1 MSQAWRGPL
10 ERVDEFRW
18 KIPRTYKKEMRT
30 DGLIYASEKMI
41 PTICEDQAPEQ
52 VANVACLPGI
62 VGYSMAMPDIHF
74 GYGFPIGGVAA
85 FDVKE
90 GVVSPGGVGYDI
102 NCGVRFLRTNLT
114 VEDLKPKLPALLDA
128 IFENVPCG
136 VGMGGKLKVTA
147 EELRQVM
154 VKGARWAVER
164 GFGWPEDLEHC
175 EEGGALA
182 GADPAAVSSRAVER
196 GRPQLGTLGAGN
208 HFLEIQVV
216 EEIYEPTTAAKLG
229 VTAKGQITVMVHTGS
244 RGFGHQICDDYL
256 QVMQNAVKKYGIYL
270 PDRQLV
276 CAPVESPEGKKYFSA
291 MACAANFAWANRQMI
306 THWVREAF
314 ERVFKKSAKDLG
326 LFVIY
331 DVAHN
336 IAKIEEHTVDGRKV
350 TVCVHRKGATRAFPP
365 GHPAVPKDYQEIGQP
380 VLVPGDMGTLSYILV
395 GTERAMK
402 ETFGSTCH
410 GAGRLMSRAAALREK
425 TGREVAEELRAKGIL
440 VKAASEKTLVEEM
453 PEAYKDV
460 TEVVEACHGAGISR
474 MVVRVRPLGVVKG

>member
-1 MSQAWRGPL
+1 MSQAWQGPL
-10 ERVDEFRW
+10 ERIDEFRW
-18 KIPRTYKKEMRT
+18 KIPRTYKREMRT

-41 PTICEDQAPEQ
+41 PTIRDDQAPEQ

-90 GVVSPGGVGYDI
+90 GVISPGGVGYDI
-102 NCGVRFLRTNLT
+102 NCGVRFIRTNLT
-114 VEDLKPKLPALLDA
+114 VEEVKPRLPALLDA
-128 IFENVPCG
+128 IFANVPCG
-136 VGMGGKLKVTA
+136 VGMAGKIKVTA

-164 GFGWPEDLEHC
+164 GFGWSEDLEHC

-182 GADPAAVSSRAVER
+182 GADPATVSSRAVER
-196 GRPQLGTLGAGN
+196 GRPQLGSLGAGN

-216 EEIYEPTTAAKLG
+216 EEIYEPAIAEKLG
-229 VTAKGQITVMVHTGS
+229 ITAKGQVTVMVHTGS

-256 QVMQNAVKKYGIYL
+256 QVMQNAVRKYGINL

-276 CAPVESPEGKKYFSA
+276 CAPVESPEGKKYFAA

-314 ERVFKKSAKDLG
+314 EQVFKKSAKELG
-326 LFVIY
+326 LSVIY

-336 IAKIEEHTVDGRKV
+336 IAKIEEHTVDGQKR
-350 TVCVHRKGATRAFPP
+350 TLCVHRKGATRAFPP
-365 GHPAVPKDYQEIGQP
+365 GHPAVPKDYREIGQP

-395 GTERAMK
+395 GTERAMR

-425 TGREVAEELRAKGIL
+425 SGREVAEELRAKGIL
-440 VKAASEKTLVEEM
+440 VRAASEKTLVEEM

>member
-10 ERVDEFRW
+10 ERMDEFRW
-18 KIPRTYKKEMRT
+18 KIPRTYKREMRT
-30 DGLIYASEKMI
+30 DGVIYASEKMI

-85 FDVKE
+85 FEVKE

-102 NCGVRFLRTNLT
+102 NCGVRFIRTNLA
-114 VEDLKPKLPALLDA
+114 EDEVKARLPALLDA
-128 IFENVPCG
+128 IFTHVPCG
-136 VGMGGKLKVTA
+136 VGMSGKIKVSV

-164 GFGWPEDLEHC
+164 GFGWAEDLEHC

-182 GADPAAVSSRAVER
+182 GADPATVSNRAVER
-196 GRPQLGTLGAGN
+196 GRPQLGSLGAGN

-216 EEIYEPTTAAKLG
+216 EEIYDPAAAATLG
-229 VTAKGQITVMVHTGS
+229 VTAKGQVTVMVHTGS
-244 RGFGHQICDDYL
+244 RGFGHQVCDDYL
-256 QVMQNAVKKYGIYL
+256 QVMHDAARKYGIYL

-276 CAPVESPEGKKYFSA
+276 CAPVESPEGKRYLAA

-314 ERVFKKSAKDLG
+314 EQVFKKSARDLG

-336 IAKIEEHTVDGRKV
+336 IAKIEEHMVDGRRV

-365 GHPAVPKDYQEIGQP
+365 GHPAVPKDYQAVGQP

-460 TEVVEACHGAGISR
+460 TEVVETCHGAGISR
-474 MVVRVRPLGVVKG
+474 LVVRVRPIGVVKG

>member
-1 MSQAWRGPL
+1 MSQAWQGPL
-10 ERVDEFRW
+10 ERIDEFRW
-18 KIPRTYKKEMRT
+18 KIPRTYKREMRT

-41 PTICEDQAPEQ
+41 PTIRDDQAPEQ

-90 GVVSPGGVGYDI
+90 GVISPGGVGYDI
-102 NCGVRFLRTNLT
+102 NCGVRFIRTNLT
-114 VEDLKPKLPALLDA
+114 AEEVKPRLPALLDA
-128 IFENVPCG
+128 IFANVPCG
-136 VGMGGKLKVTA
+136 VGMGGKIKVTA

-175 EEGGALA
+175 EEGGSLA
-182 GADPAAVSSRAVER
+182 GADPATVSSRAVER
-196 GRPQLGTLGAGN
+196 GRPQLGSLGAGN

-216 EEIYEPTTAAKLG
+216 EEIYEPTVAEKLG
-229 VTAKGQITVMVHTGS
+229 VTAKGQVTVMVHTGS

-256 QVMQNAVKKYGIYL
+256 QVMQNAVRKYGIYL

-276 CAPVESPEGKKYFSA
+276 CAPVESPEGKKYFAA

-314 ERVFKKSAKDLG
+314 EQVFKKSAKELG

-336 IAKIEEHTVDGRKV
+336 IAKIEEHVVDGRKV

-365 GHPAVPKDYQEIGQP
+365 GHPAVPKDYREIGQP

-425 TGREVAEELRAKGIL
+425 SGREVAEELRAKGIL
-440 VKAASEKTLVEEM
+440 VRAASEKTLVEEM

-474 MVVRVRPLGVVKG
+474 MVVRVRPIGVVKG

>member
-1 MSQAWRGPL
+1 MSQAWRGLL
-10 ERVDEFRW
+10 ERLDEYRW
-18 KIPRTYKKEMRT
+18 KIPRTYKREMRAE
-30 DGLIYASEKMI
+30 GLIYASEKMI
-41 PTICEDQAPEQ
+41 PAICEDQAPEQ

-102 NCGVRFLRTNLT
+102 NCGVRCLRTNFT
-114 VEDLKPKLPALLDA
+114 YEEVKPRLPSLLDA
-128 IFENVPCG
+128 IFSTVPCG
-136 VGMGGKLKVTA
+136 VGMGGMIKVTA
-147 EELRQVM
+147 AELRQVM
-154 VKGARWAVER
+154 VKGAKWAVER

-175 EEGGALA
+175 EEGGALP
-182 GADPAAVSSRAVER
+182 GADPGAVSNRAVER
-196 GRPQLGTLGAGN
+196 GRPQLGSLGAGN
-208 HFLEIQVV
+208 HFLEVQVV
-216 EEIYEPTTAAKLG
+216 EEIYEQAIAEKMGITKE
-229 VTAKGQITVMVHTGS
+229 GQITVMIHTGS

-256 QVMQNAVKKYGIYL
+256 QVMQNAVRKYGINL

-276 CAPVESPEGKKYFSA
+276 CAPVESPEGKRYFAA

-314 ERVFKKSAKDLG
+314 EKVFKKSAKELG

-336 IAKIEEHTVDGRKV
+336 IAKVEEHEVDGRKV

-365 GHPAVPKDYQEIGQP
+365 GHPAVPKDYQETGQP

-395 GTERAMK
+395 GTERAMR
-402 ETFGSTCH
+402 ETFGSACH
-410 GAGRLMSRAAALREK
+410 GAGRLMSRAAALRQK
-425 TGREVAEELRAKGIL
+425 SGREVTEALKGKGIL
-440 VKAASEKTLVEEM
+440 VRAASEKTLVEEM

-474 MVVRVRPLGVVKG
+474 KVVRVRPLGVVKG

>member
-10 ERVDEFRW
+10 ERIDEYRW

-30 DGLIYASEKMI
+30 DGIIYASEKMI

-102 NCGVRFLRTNLT
+102 NCGVRFIRTNLT
-114 VEDLKPKLPALLDA
+114 VEEVKPKLPALLDA
-128 IFENVPCG
+128 IFANVPCG
-136 VGMGGKLKVTA
+136 VGMGGKIKVTA

-175 EEGGALA
+175 EEGGALG
-182 GADPAAVSSRAVER
+182 GADPSAVSNRAVER
-196 GRPQLGTLGAGN
+196 GRPQLGSLGAGN

-216 EEIYEPTTAAKLG
+216 EEIYEPTTAAKMG
-229 VTAKGQITVMVHTGS
+229 VTQKGQVTVMVHTGS

-256 QVMQNAVKKYGIYL
+256 QVMQNAVRKYGIYL

-276 CAPVESPEGKKYFSA
+276 CAPVESPEGKRYFAA

-314 ERVFKKSAKDLG
+314 EQCLQKERQRFGTFRDLRRGPQHRQNRGAHGGWEEGNSLRSSQGSHAG
-326 LFVIY
+326 LPAGPSRGSQGLSG
-331 DVAHN
+331 D
-336 IAKIEEHTVDGRKV
+336 
-350 TVCVHRKGATRAFPP
+350 RA
-365 GHPAVPKDYQEIGQP
+365 A
-380 VLVPGDMGTLSYILV
+380 
-395 GTERAMK
+395 R
-402 ETFGSTCH
+402 FGSRRH
-410 GAGRLMSRAAALREK
+410 GHALLHPC
-425 TGREVAEELRAKGIL
+425 GN
-440 VKAASEKTLVEEM
+440 
-453 PEAYKDV
+453 
-460 TEVVEACHGAGISR
+460 
-474 MVVRVRPLGVVKG
+474 

>member
-10 ERVDEFRW
+10 ERIDEYRW

-30 DGLIYASEKMI
+30 DGIIYASEKMI
-41 PTICEDQAPEQ
+41 PQICEDQAPEQ

-102 NCGVRFLRTNLT
+102 NCGVRFIRTNLT
-114 VEDLKPKLPALLDA
+114 VEEVKPKLPALLDA
-128 IFENVPCG
+128 IFANVPCG
-136 VGMGGKLKVTA
+136 VGMGGKIKVTA

-164 GFGWPEDLEHC
+164 GFGWPEDLAHC
-175 EEGGALA
+175 EEGGALS
-182 GADPAAVSSRAVER
+182 GADPGAVSNRAVER
-196 GRPQLGTLGAGN
+196 GRPQLGSLGAGN

-216 EEIYEPTTAAKLG
+216 EEIYDPAAAAKMG
-229 VTAKGQITVMVHTGS
+229 VTQKGQVTVMVHTGS

-256 QVMQNAVKKYGIYL
+256 QVMQNAVRKYGIHL

-276 CAPVESPEGKKYFSA
+276 CAPVESPEGKRYFAA

-314 ERVFKKSAKDLG
+314 EQVFKKGAKELG

-336 IAKIEEHTVDGRKV
+336 IAKIEEHTVDGKKV

-365 GHPAVPKDYQEIGQP
+365 GHPAVPEDYREIGQP

-425 TGREVAEELRAKGIL
+425 SGHEVAEELRAKGIL
-440 VKAASEKTLVEEM
+440 VRAASEKTLVEEM

-474 MVVRVRPLGVVKG
+474 MVVRVRPIGVVKG

>member
-10 ERVDEFRW
+10 ERMDEFRW
-18 KIPRTYKKEMRT
+18 KIPRTYKREMRT
-30 DGLIYASEKMI
+30 DGVIYASEKMI

-85 FDVKE
+85 FEVKE

-102 NCGVRFLRTNLT
+102 NCGVRFIRTNLA
-114 VEDLKPKLPALLDA
+114 VDEVKARLPALLDA
-128 IFENVPCG
+128 IFAHVPCG
-136 VGMGGKLKVTA
+136 VGMSGKIKVSV

-164 GFGWPEDLEHC
+164 GFGWAEDLEHC

-182 GADPAAVSSRAVER
+182 GADPATVSSRAVER
-196 GRPQLGTLGAGN
+196 GRPQLGSLGAGN

-216 EEIYEPTTAAKLG
+216 EEIYEPAAAAKLG
-229 VTAKGQITVMVHTGS
+229 VTAKGQVTVMVHTGS
-244 RGFGHQICDDYL
+244 RGFGHQVCDDYL
-256 QVMQNAVKKYGIYL
+256 QVMHNAARRYGIYL

-276 CAPVESPEGKKYFSA
+276 CAPVESPEGKRYLAA

-314 ERVFKKSAKDLG
+314 EQVFKKSARELG
-326 LFVIY
+326 LLVIY

-336 IAKIEEHTVDGRKV
+336 IAKIEEHMVDGRRV

-365 GHPAVPKDYQEIGQP
+365 GHPAVPKDYQALGQP

-425 TGREVAEELRAKGIL
+425 SGREVADELRAKGIL

-453 PEAYKDV
+453 PAAYKDV

-474 MVVRVRPLGVVKG
+474 LVVRVRPIGVVKG

>member
-1 MSQAWRGPL
+1 MSEAWRGPL
-10 ERVDEFRW
+10 ERLDEYRW
-18 KIPRTYKKEMRT
+18 KIPRTYKREMRT

-74 GYGFPIGGVAA
+74 GYGFSIGGVAA

-114 VEDLKPKLPALLDA
+114 VEEVKPRLSTLLDA
-128 IFENVPCG
+128 IFTTVPCG
-136 VGMGGKLKVTA
+136 VGMGGMIKVTA

-154 VKGARWAVER
+154 VKGARWAAER

-182 GADPAAVSSRAVER
+182 GADPGAVSTRAVER
-196 GRPQLGTLGAGN
+196 GRPQLGSLGAGN
-208 HFLEIQVV
+208 HFLEVQVV
-216 EEIYEPTTAAKLG
+216 EEIYEPAVAEKMGITK
-229 VTAKGQITVMVHTGS
+229 KGQITVMIHTGS

-256 QVMQNAVKKYGIYL
+256 QVMQNAVRKYGINL

-276 CAPVESPEGKKYFSA
+276 CAPVGSPEGKRYFAA

-314 ERVFKKSAKDLG
+314 EKVFKKSAKELG

-336 IAKIEEHTVDGRKV
+336 IAKIEEHEVDGRKV

-365 GHPAVPKDYQEIGQP
+365 GHPAVPKDYREIGQP

-395 GTERAMK
+395 GTERAMR

-410 GAGRLMSRAAALREK
+410 GAGRLMSRAAALRQK
-425 TGREVAEELRAKGIL
+425 SGREVAEELTGKGIL
-440 VKAASEKTLVEEM
+440 VRAASEKTLVEEM

-474 MVVRVRPLGVVKG
+474 KVVLVRPIGVVKG

>member
-10 ERVDEFRW
+10 ERIDEYRW

-30 DGLIYASEKMI
+30 DGIIYASEKMI

-85 FDVKE
+85 FNVKE

-102 NCGVRFLRTNLT
+102 NCGVRFIRTNLT
-114 VEDLKPKLPALLDA
+114 VEEVKPKLPALLDA
-128 IFENVPCG
+128 IFANVPCG
-136 VGMGGKLKVTA
+136 VGMGGKIKVTA

-175 EEGGALA
+175 EEGGALG
-182 GADPAAVSSRAVER
+182 GADPSAVSNRAVER
-196 GRPQLGTLGAGN
+196 GRPQLGSLGAGN

-216 EEIYEPTTAAKLG
+216 EEIYEPTVAAKMG
-229 VTAKGQITVMVHTGS
+229 ITQKGQVTVMVHTGS

-256 QVMQNAVKKYGIYL
+256 QVMQNAVRKYSIYL

-276 CAPVESPEGKKYFSA
+276 CAPVESPEGKRYFAA

-314 ERVFKKSAKDLG
+314 EQVFKKSAKDLG

-336 IAKIEEHTVDGRKV
+336 IAKIEEHTVDGKRV

-365 GHPAVPKDYQEIGQP
+365 GHPAVPKDYREIGQP

-395 GTERAMK
+395 GTEKALR

-410 GAGRLMSRAAALREK
+410 GAGRLMSRAAALRSK
-425 TGREVAEELRAKGIL
+425 SGKEVADELREKGIL
-440 VKAASEKTLVEEM
+440 VRAASEKTLVEEM

-474 MVVRVRPLGVVKG
+474 RVVRVRPIGVVKG